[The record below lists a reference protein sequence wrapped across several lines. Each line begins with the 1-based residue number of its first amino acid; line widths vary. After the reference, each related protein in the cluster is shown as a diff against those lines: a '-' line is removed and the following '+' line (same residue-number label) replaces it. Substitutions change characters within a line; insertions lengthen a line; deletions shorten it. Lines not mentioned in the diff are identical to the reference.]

1 MSLTSKRSIGLNP
14 FEDVI
19 VSGPSSEMIT
29 LTLNKITG
37 IFQHVLW
44 HGSLHNSPKK
54 CCFVFRNFI
63 HQNVL
68 QRVIKIGN
76 AVSKCTSLSTLCKS
90 VPSVLNICKGCK
102 ALTYSL
108 SKFTDLWVQF
118 N

>member
-19 VSGPSSEMIT
+19 ISEPSSEMIT

-44 HGSLHNSPKK
+44 HGSLRNNPKK

-68 QRVIKIGN
+68 QRVVKIGN
-76 AVSKCTSLSTLCKS
+76 AVSKCTSLSTPCKS
-90 VPSVLNICKGCK
+90 VPSVLNI
-102 ALTYSL
+102 
-108 SKFTDLWVQF
+108 
-118 N
+118 